1 MCRGLSWPERSLH
14 IVEHNLRGTKLHDH
28 VWLMVVVGID
38 ELERH
43 WNEIGTGVVELGAH
57 VDLRVAGIATG
68 KFNNFNTA
76 MQIDGDKMTGCLA
89 GFVSHKGVDLV
100 RSWIAVVD
108 VVPGGRKPIHGELAY
123 ADNEHGKQ
131 HTNAEKDQPVF
142 LLP

>member
-1 MCRGLSWPERSLH
+1 
-14 IVEHNLRGTKLHDH
+14 VEHNLRGTKLHDH

-43 WNEIGTGVVELGAH
+43 CNEIGTRVVELGAH

-68 KFNNFNTA
+68 KFNNFNTT
-76 MQIDGDKMTGCLA
+76 MQIDGDKMTGCFA

-108 VVPGGRKPIHGELAY
+108 VVPGGREPAYRELTD
-123 ADNEHGKQ
+123 ADNKQ
-131 HTNAEKDQPVF
+131 GEQHADAEKNQPVF
-142 LLP
+142 LLPRPGW